1 MYSVRVD
8 GYVSNDDVIYL
19 EALRC
24 PKYKLV
30 LVHVKNIMFNFV
42 YRDDSLLWSS
52 PAFHTLLRAT
62 TRKGYTF
69 VLDMY

>member
-42 YRDDSLLWSS
+42 YRDDSLLWS
-52 PAFHTLLRAT
+52 FLHFIL
-62 TRKGYTF
+62 F
-69 VLDMY
+69 

>member
-1 MYSVRVD
+1 MYSVMVD

-19 EALRC
+19 KVLGC

-42 YRDDSLLWSS
+42 YRDDSLLWS
-52 PAFHTLLRAT
+52 FLHFIL
-62 TRKGYTF
+62 F
-69 VLDMY
+69 